1 MSGLLILGIA
11 ILVLTSAYLLY
22 GRYLAKTWGI
32 DPKAKTPAYEKED
45 GVDFVP
51 SHKWEVFAHQFSSI
65 AGAGPVTG
73 PVMAMM
79 FGWLPA
85 FLWVLLGG
93 IFFGAVQDFGALYAS
108 VKSHG
113 KSMGGIIEQYI
124 GKAGKKLFFLFCW
137 LFTLLVIAAFAD
149 MVAGTF
155 QGFNAEGAKLQ
166 PNAAAASISMLYIFV
181 AIAFGIFLRKTNI
194 RGWKQAMIGI
204 ILIIAMLAGGI
215 AFPLYFSK
223 HVWIYVVFVYIFF
236 ASVTPMWLLKQPRDY
251 LTTFLFIAMIAG
263 AVIGVLVS
271 NPSVSTPAFT
281 GFVAANGSYMFP
293 TLFITI
299 ACGAVSGFH
308 SLVSSET
315 SSKQIENEKDMLQ
328 VGYGSMLLESLLAVL
343 VIVVVGSLAA
353 MASNGTL
360 DVGLA
365 NIALADNATPFT
377 KFSVG
382 VTGLLSSFG
391 LPQEVGMCIM
401 TMFVSALA
409 LTSLDAVARIGRMSF
424 QEFFEVEDGE
434 KQNKLVLFAT
444 NKYVATLITLAG
456 GYLLSLGGYNNIWP
470 LFGSANQLLG
480 AMVLVSLSVFLKV
493 TGRKGWMLY
502 IPMTLMLIC
511 TMTSLGLSIYQICM
525 KLFVQGGFVLMID
538 GLQLVFAILLV
549 ALGLMITFCSGK
561 KLFDEEKASKP
572 VQDRLVKQS

>member
-1 MSGLLILGIA
+1 
-11 ILVLTSAYLLY
+11 
-22 GRYLAKTWGI
+22 
-32 DPKAKTPAYEKED
+32 
-45 GVDFVP
+45 
-51 SHKWEVFAHQFSSI
+51 
-65 AGAGPVTG
+65 
-73 PVMAMM
+73 
-79 FGWLPA
+79 
-85 FLWVLLGG
+85 
-93 IFFGAVQDFGALYAS
+93 
-108 VKSHG
+108 
-113 KSMGGIIEQYI
+113 
-124 GKAGKKLFFLFCW
+124 
-137 LFTLLVIAAFAD
+137 

-155 QGFNAEGAKLQ
+155 NGFSADGAKLQ
-166 PNAAAASISMLYIFV
+166 PNAAAASISMLYIVV
-181 AIAFGIFLRKTNI
+181 AIAFGLFLKKTKI
-194 RGWKQAMIGI
+194 GGWKQALMGI

-223 HVWIYVVFVYIFF
+223 NVWIYVVFIYIFF

-263 AVIGVLVS
+263 AVIGVLIS
-271 NPSVSTPAFT
+271 NPSITTPAFT
-281 GFVAANGSYMFP
+281 GFVAKNGSYMFP

-315 SSKQIENEKDMLQ
+315 SSKQIKNEKDMLQ

-343 VIVVVGSLAA
+343 VIVVVGSLTA

-360 DVGLA
+360 DAGLA
-365 NIALADNATPFT
+365 GIALADTATPFT

-382 VTGLLSSFG
+382 VTGLLSKFG
-391 LPQEVGMCIM
+391 LPQEVGMCVM

-424 QEFFEVEDGE
+424 QEFFEVEEGKE
-434 KQNKLVLFAT
+434 ASPLVKFAT

-502 IPMTLMLIC
+502 VPMTLMLIC
-511 TMTSLGLSIYQICM
+511 TMTSLGLSIYNICL
-525 KLFVQGGFVLMID
+525 KLFVNGGFVFMTD
-538 GLQLVFAILLV
+538 GLQLIFAVLLV

-561 KLFDEEKASKP
+561 KLFNEEEKPETKTVLADSKA
-572 VQDRLVKQS
+572 